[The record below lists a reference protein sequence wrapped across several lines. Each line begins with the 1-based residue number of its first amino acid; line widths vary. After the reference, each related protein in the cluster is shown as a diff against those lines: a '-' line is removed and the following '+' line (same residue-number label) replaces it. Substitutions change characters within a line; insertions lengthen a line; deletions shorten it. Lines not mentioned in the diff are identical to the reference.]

1 MNGNSFYWICGK
13 NAVMEAVRNNK
24 RVIKKIYC
32 ADENLI
38 SQIKKIKPNI
48 KIFSQKIGKD
58 IIKSMHELAHQN
70 IFAEIKKIAP
80 FSEKDFENISR
91 SNNIV
96 ILDGISDLRNFS
108 NIIRSA
114 LAFGI
119 DYIFI
124 KKGSVNYFNAV
135 THKVS
140 SGAIENIKIVE
151 VKNLSNT
158 INFFKKKNFWVYG
171 LDLKSKKI
179 IDHDFIFEKKRL
191 IIFGSEGKGMK
202 DLTRKNCDFLIKIP
216 LNSKVESLN
225 LSNTAAI
232 IFYKLN

>member
-1 MNGNSFYWICGK
+1 
-13 NAVMEAVRNNK
+13 MEAVNNT
-24 RVIKKIYC
+24 RRFIKNIYC
-32 ADENLI
+32 TDENLI
-38 SQIKKIKPNI
+38 SIIKKIKPNI
-48 KIFSQKIGKD
+48 KIFNQKIGKD
-58 IIKSMHELAHQN
+58 IIKSMQELAHQN
-70 IFAEIKKIAP
+70 VFAEIKKIEP
-80 FSEKDFENISR
+80 YSEKDLKKISELD
-91 SNNIV
+91 NIV

-108 NIIRSA
+108 NIMRSA

-119 DYIFI
+119 ECIII
-124 KKGSVNYFNAV
+124 KKNSINYFNAV

-158 INFFKKKNFWVYG
+158 ISLLKKYNFWAYG
-171 LDLKSKKI
+171 LDINGKKAL
-179 IDHDFIFEKKRL
+179 DQKFKFGKKNL

-202 DLTRKNCDFLIKIP
+202 DLTKKNCDFLIKIP

-232 IFYKLN
+232 IFYKIKNPLL